1 MDDFERKYGISAAEY
16 LSMPRDKQVDVAARV
31 SVGLPPKAAP
41 KKASVV
47 KRGILGGIVA
57 GPAGAVVGALSAVDK
72 NNKDK

>member
-1 MDDFERKYGISAAEY
+1 MDDFKKKYGVSAEEY
-16 LSMPRDKQVDVAARV
+16 LRMDSKQQQDVAMRGYY
-31 SVGLPPKAAP
+31 GLPPKTP